1 MGGFHFLNLLVIL
14 GIILL
19 IAGPKA
25 LQSLSRSAGK
35 GLGKAKAMK
44 DEVLAELPIE
54 ELTEVSQQIQ
64 RVPLN
69 PQQAVQKLLM
79 PEQEKPKEKHIPEEK
94 EAEQ

>member
-19 IAGPKA
+19 VAGPKA
-25 LQSLSRSAGK
+25 LQSLSRNAGK
-35 GLGKAKAMK
+35 GLGKAKAVK
-44 DEVLAELPIE
+44 DEVLSGLPME
-54 ELTEVSQQIQ
+54 ELSEISQQIQ

-79 PEQEKPKEKHIPEEK
+79 PEQEKHNEKKIAEEK
-94 EAEQ
+94 EEKQ

>member
-1 MGGFHFLNLLVIL
+1 MGGFHYLNLLVIL

-25 LQSLSRSAGK
+25 LQSLSRNAGK

-44 DEVLAELPIE
+44 DEVLSVLPVE
-54 ELTEVSQQIQ
+54 ELTEISQQIQ
-64 RVPLN
+64 RVPLS
-69 PQQAVQKLLM
+69 PQQAAQKLLM
-79 PEQEKPKEKHIPEEK
+79 PEQEKHKEKHSPEEK